1 MFSLRKNFS
10 WRTKTVHG
18 PHLASW
24 LFFRASSTFWINF
37 LLFFFIMSSSFLLLF
52 LFFFLFSPLLNPR
65 NSRIHTSECIW
76 LFCAHA
82 CNMKCVLRTH
92 VRWRYFPLISWAYAI
107 FFFLIWKS
115 KTMQIY
121 WVNSESFSVYFRA
134 NETVQ
139 ALAMSS

>member
-1 MFSLRKNFS
+1 MKNKDHP
-10 WRTKTVHG
+10 R

-37 LLFFFIMSSSFLLLF
+37 LLFFFYNELF
-52 LFFFLFSPLLNPR
+52 FSLAFPFFLFSPLLNPR

-76 LFCAHA
+76 LFCAHT
-82 CNMKCVLRTH
+82 CDMKCVLRTH
-92 VRWRYFPLISWAYAI
+92 VLWRYFPLISRAYAI

-139 ALAMSS
+139 AVAVSS

>member
-24 LFFRASSTFWINF
+24 LFFPASSIFWINF
-37 LLFFFIMSSSFLLLF
+37 LLFFFYNELF
-52 LFFFLFSPLLNPR
+52 FSLAFPFFFLFSSLLNPR
-65 NSRIHTSECIW
+65 NSRIHTNECIW
-76 LFCAHA
+76 PFCAHA
-82 CNMKCVLRTH
+82 CDMKSVSRTH
-92 VRWRYFPLISWAYAI
+92 VLWRYFPLICWAYAI

-121 WVNSESFSVYFRA
+121 WVNSESFSVYFRV

-139 ALAMSS
+139 AVAVSS